1 MMNYE
6 YFKDNIK
13 KNNLNEEIIKSWY
26 DKQYE
31 LLNQYNDIIEE
42 KLNNDNFIKMM
53 IILFNTELKKK
64 EKIKK
69 IKNDNKFFR
78 KTLKKKKTN
87 LFSLK

>member
-1 MMNYE
+1 MNYE

-31 LLNQYNDIIEE
+31 LLNQYNDTIEE
-42 KLNNDNFIKMM
+42 KLNNDHFIKMM

>member
-1 MMNYE
+1 MNYE

-26 DKQYE
+26 DKQLE
-31 LLNQYNDIIEE
+31 LLNQYNDTIEE

>member
-1 MMNYE
+1 MNYE

-31 LLNQYNDIIEE
+31 LLNQYNDTIEE
-42 KLNNDNFIKMM
+42 KLNNDHFIKMM

-64 EKIKK
+64 KKIKK

>member
-26 DKQYE
+26 DKQLE
-31 LLNQYNDIIEE
+31 LLNQYNNTIEE

>member
-1 MMNYE
+1 M
-6 YFKDNIK
+6 
-13 KNNLNEEIIKSWY
+13 NEEIIKSWY
-26 DKQYE
+26 DKQLE
-31 LLNQYNDIIEE
+31 LLNQYNDTIEE

>member
-1 MMNYE
+1 MNYE

-26 DKQYE
+26 DKQLE
-31 LLNQYNDIIEE
+31 LLNQYNNTIEE

>member
-1 MMNYE
+1 MNYE

-26 DKQYE
+26 DKQLE
-31 LLNQYNDIIEE
+31 LLNQYNDTIEE
-42 KLNNDNFIKMM
+42 KLNNDHFIKMM

>member
-26 DKQYE
+26 DKQLE
-31 LLNQYNDIIEE
+31 LLNQYNDTIEE

>member
-1 MMNYE
+1 MNYE

>member
-31 LLNQYNDIIEE
+31 LLNQYNDTIEE
-42 KLNNDNFIKMM
+42 KLNNDHFIKMM